1 VRGSWAQQICGTR
14 HSVSSGCA
22 EWLVAW
28 WCGGA
33 QGESTI
39 NQLERV
45 IEITGK
51 PSKLDMKA
59 IKSKYTTTMLDTINV
74 KPQK

>member
-1 VRGSWAQQICGTR
+1 MWSM
-14 HSVSSGCA
+14 GCIIA
-22 EWLVAW
+22 ELYA
-28 WCGGA
+28 G
-33 QGESTI
+33 QPLFPGESTI

-51 PSKLDMKA
+51 PSKPDMKA

-74 KPQK
+74 KQQK